1 MRTRV
6 LIAAAA
12 ASLVLLTACGSDSK
26 SSAASTTG
34 GADTSAP
41 STGGTETTTAS
52 TGSTGASTATTGT
65 VNPEFADYCAQI
77 TDYKDNA
84 SAFDSVFSSNTPD
97 PAKTEEAFTS
107 MKDKLQSL
115 ADNAPDAIKADVGAV
130 NEATGKVIDIFAK
143 YEWDVIKLS
152 GSGDDATKFQEILKD
167 TAVNDASARLD
178 TWGQENCGFAPGE

>member
-1 MRTRV
+1 MRTRA

-12 ASLVLLTACGSDSK
+12 ASLVLLTACGSDS
-26 SSAASTTG
+26 SSKGSDTTAAPDTTAAS
-34 GADTSAP
+34 D
-41 STGGTETTTAS
+41 TTTAS
-52 TGSTGASTATTGT
+52 TGGSDTTTAGTGS

-84 SAFDSVFSSNTPD
+84 NAFDSVFSSNTPD

-107 MKDKLQSL
+107 MKDKLQAL
-115 ADNAPDAIKADVGAV
+115 TDNAPDAIKDDVGAV
-130 NEATGKVIDIFAK
+130 NEATGKIIEIFDK

-152 GSGDDATKFQEILKD
+152 AAGDDATKFQEILSD
-167 TAVNDASARLD
+167 QTVNDASARLD